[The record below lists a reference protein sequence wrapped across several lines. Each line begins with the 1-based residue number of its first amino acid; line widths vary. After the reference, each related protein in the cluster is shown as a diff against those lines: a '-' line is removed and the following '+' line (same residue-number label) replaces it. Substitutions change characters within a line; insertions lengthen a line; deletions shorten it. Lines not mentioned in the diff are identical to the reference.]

1 MLSVMSR
8 PRGDI
13 LEEGIYIYCITAL
26 EEPRSFGAIGI
37 GGRGDD
43 VYTVSFKD
51 ICAVVSNSPI
61 RKYTVARENLIPHEK
76 VIEEVMKT
84 RTVLPVRFATIA
96 GSEEKVKRIL
106 EREYQNFTGLL
117 RNMRDKKELGLKVLF
132 KEDVVYKEIL
142 EKYEDIRAL
151 KEQIVRLSPEKS
163 HYQRMEIGRMV
174 EAALQKEKESHKDDV
189 LGRLSPLSV
198 QVKTNNAYGD
208 MMIVNAAF
216 LVDRDKEKEFDTEV
230 QVLADNYG
238 DRIRLKYVG
247 TLPPFNFVNLVI
259 RTDAE

>member
-1 MLSVMSR
+1 
-8 PRGDI
+8 
-13 LEEGIYIYCITAL
+13 LEEGIYIYCITGSG
-26 EEPRSFGAIGI
+26 EPRHFGAIGI
-37 GGRGDD
+37 GGRGDE
-43 VYTVSFKD
+43 VYTISFRD
-51 ICAVVSNSPI
+51 IGAVVSNSPI
-61 RKYTVARENLIPHEK
+61 KKYTVARENLIPHEK

-96 GSEEKVKRIL
+96 QNEEKVRLIL
-106 EREYQNFTGLL
+106 QREHPRFVELL
-117 RNMRDKKELGLKVLF
+117 RNMQDKKELGLKILF

-142 EKYEDIRAL
+142 EKYGDIKAL
-151 KEQIVRLSPEKS
+151 KEQIALLSPEKS

-174 EAALQKEKESHKDDV
+174 EEALQKEKESHKQDA
-189 LGRLSPLSV
+189 LGKLSPLSV

-216 LVDRDKEKEFDTEV
+216 LVDKEKEKEFDAEV
-230 QVLADNYG
+230 QGLADRYG

-259 RTDAE
+259 SMEAGERKTDDVYHR